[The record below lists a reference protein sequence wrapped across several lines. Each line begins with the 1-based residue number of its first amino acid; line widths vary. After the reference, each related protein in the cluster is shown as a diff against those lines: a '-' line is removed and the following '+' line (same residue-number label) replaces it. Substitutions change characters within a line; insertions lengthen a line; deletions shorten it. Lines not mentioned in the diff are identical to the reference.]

1 MALYSIIKI
10 TGPGIGTLWEGY
22 FRYFPFTVRCATK
35 QDHDMMIGRLS
46 AKFLRYEIISEQ
58 QPKEEKIEVEENLE
72 ENVVNVSIHD
82 NTLSIQDSTLGKR
95 RGRRRAEVATPSNEI
110 KMEKESDKTLTQTEN
125 NSEHQDL
132 AGSST
137 DIETDT
143 DT

>member
-10 TGPGIGTLWEGY
+10 TGPGTGTLWEGY
-22 FRYFPFTVRCATK
+22 FRYFPFIVRCMTK

-82 NTLSIQDSTLGKR
+82 SALPIQDSTSGKR
-95 RGRRRAEVATPSNEI
+95 RGRRRVEVTTPSNEI
-110 KMEKESDKTLTQTEN
+110 KMEEGSDKTLTQTEN
-125 NSEHQDL
+125 NSEYQDL
-132 AGSST
+132 VGPST
-137 DIETDT
+137 DIKTDT
-143 DT
+143 NA